1 MNDRGTETI
10 FGVNT
15 VIQSIFNLL
24 TPPAAGALISW
35 FLCSRFSVGG
45 WIYAVLI
52 PAGVIVGLIS
62 AINYI
67 LTAAETQ
74 KAVAEARKREREDTA
89 GIDRADAPAEDRDR
103 QDGSNG

>member
-62 AINYI
+62 AISYI
-67 LTAAETQ
+67 LTAAETR
-74 KAVAEARKREREDTA
+74 KAVAEARKKDREDTA
-89 GIDRADAPAEDRDR
+89 GPDRADAPAEDRDR
-103 QDGSNG
+103 QDKSNG